1 MFLGISDTATDEP
14 RAEVFVR
21 LTDRRL
27 LAFAAADDEVQGF
40 GKLALCCSEDKF
52 KSCKM
57 ETPDGWTRATG
68 RAGERRCLRK
78 HFCFGKSVT

>member
-68 RAGERRCLRK
+68 RAGGASVLEEAFLLR
-78 HFCFGKSVT
+78 GNR